1 MRKMRNKAS
10 ILDILNNIFM
20 LLICAAFLYP
30 FIYTAAI
37 SLSSSQPI
45 LEGSVI
51 LYPKGF
57 TLGAYKFLLHDK
69 NIINSLKFTAEL
81 TISGV
86 LASMIV
92 TTCCAYPLSKR
103 EFKGRNFFLNIIIFT
118 MYFNGGLIPTFLLVK
133 KIGLTNHIGSLILP
147 NLVDVFLL
155 IIMINYFRGLPVELE
170 ESAKVE
176 GANNINIFIKII
188 IPLAKPVLAT
198 LVIFYAVSYWNTFF
212 SALIYIQESKK
223 YPLQVKLYQ
232 MLNSAYNSQ
241 DIVDLGVIPENLK
254 GATVLT
260 TALPIIL
267 IYPLLQKYFIKGVTI
282 GAVKG

>member
-1 MRKMRNKAS
+1 
-10 ILDILNNIFM
+10 M